1 LNVIFATS
9 NNHLFIISLNKNSN
23 FKLTKMKKLILTISI
38 IASGVLS
45 AQTISQDTT
54 ATKNQQ
60 QNAAQNILN
69 GTASKGITV
78 GGYGQ
83 VDYNQPEGANGTIDV
98 HRFVMLLGYKF
109 SDKVQFVTEI
119 EYEHVK
125 EVFIEQ
131 AFLNYSLNDNV
142 NIRGGLMLVP
152 MGIIN
157 EYHEPTTFNG
167 VERPNVDKSIVPSTW
182 REIGVGVTGRF
193 NDIGL
198 GYQAYLF
205 NGFASVNGS
214 KVLGGS
220 NGLRNGRQK
229 GAESTVN
236 TPNLSAKIDYYG
248 IPGLRLGMSGYF
260 GRTQA
265 TDDIQDVDGADVG
278 LSMFGVDARY
288 INKRFSARGQ
298 YIHALITDADDYNVL
313 YDTDLGSELKGWY
326 AEAAY
331 NLLPLD
337 NEQKLDAFVRYETYD
352 THAATNDAN
361 IARNLSYNRN
371 EWTAGLSYHVAPG
384 AVVKADYQLLDN
396 AIDGNNTKGQLN
408 IGFGV
413 WF

>member
-1 LNVIFATS
+1 
-9 NNHLFIISLNKNSN
+9 
-23 FKLTKMKKLILTISI
+23 MKKLILSISI
-38 IASGVLS
+38 IISGAVS

-54 ATKNQQ
+54 ATKNKQR
-60 QNAAQNILN
+60 NASQNILN
-69 GTASKGITV
+69 GTSSKGITV
-78 GGYGQ
+78 GGYAE
-83 VDYNQPEGANGTIDV
+83 VDYNQPEGANGELDV
-98 HRFVMLLGYKF
+98 HRLVMLLGYKF

-125 EVFIEQ
+125 EVYIEQ

-142 NIRGGLMLVP
+142 NLRGGLMLVP
-152 MGIIN
+152 MGIVN

-167 VERPNVDKSIVPSTW
+167 VERPKVDKSIVPTTW

-193 NDIGL
+193 NDVNL

-205 NGFASVNGS
+205 NGFASVNGD

-229 GAESTVN
+229 GAESTIN

-248 IPGLRLGMSGYF
+248 ISGLRLGLSGYF

-265 TDDIQDVDGADVG
+265 ADDIQDIDGADVG
-278 LSMFGVDARY
+278 VSMFGFDARY
-288 INKRFSARGQ
+288 IKKRFSARGQ
-298 YIHALITDADDYNVL
+298 YIHTLITDADAYNTL
-313 YDTDLGSELKGWY
+313 YDTNLGSELKGWY
-326 AEAAY
+326 AEVAY
-331 NLLPLD
+331 NLLPLRK
-337 NEQKLDAFVRYETYD
+337 EQKIDAFVRYEMYD
-352 THAATNDAN
+352 THAATSDAS
-361 IARNLSYNRN
+361 IDRNLSYNRN

-384 AVVKADYQLLDN
+384 AVVKADYQLFDN
-396 AIDGNNTKGQLN
+396 AIEGNKTKGQLN